1 MCRFI
6 TLRLFAILL
15 VALVFCPPVL
25 SEPVRAAKSPPSQGP
40 VTDFGPKIDNKAPIK
55 ITSDRMETH
64 QQARTVI
71 FEGHVNV
78 RQNDLTITSKL
89 LTVILA
95 QEHKDL
101 KSKPQSNSKPQVKS
115 KPQPKSKP
123 EGSPTADSD
132 PQQRIDYIDFKGD
145 VRVTQQDRVATSQ
158 EAIFFQKDQK
168 ILLEG
173 SPVVTKGKDRIEG
186 RLITIYLKDNRCVV
200 EGGGG
205 SQVHAV
211 LFPEKKE

>member
-1 MCRFI
+1 MSKFI

-15 VALVFCPPVL
+15 VALVFGLPIPCQPA
-25 SEPVRAAKSPPSQGP
+25 RAAKSPPSQGQ

-55 ITSDRMETH
+55 ITSDRMEAH

-71 FEGHVNV
+71 FEGHVMV
-78 RQNDLTITSKL
+78 RQNDLTITAKQL
-89 LTVILA
+89 KVIMA
-95 QEHKDL
+95 QENKDL
-101 KSKPQSNSKPQVKS
+101 KSKSKS
-115 KPQPKSKP
+115 KPKPRVSQPA
-123 EGSPTADSD
+123 TADSS

-158 EAIFFQKDQK
+158 EAIYFQKDQK

>member
-1 MCRFI
+1 MSKFI

-15 VALVFCPPVL
+15 VALVFSLPTLCRPA
-25 SEPVRAAKSPPSQGP
+25 RAAKGPPSQGQ

-55 ITSDRMETH
+55 ITSDRMEAH
-64 QQARTVI
+64 QLARTVI
-71 FEGHVNV
+71 FEGHVIV
-78 RQNDLTITSKL
+78 KQNDLTITSKQL
-89 LTVILA
+89 KVIMA
-95 QEHKDL
+95 KENKDL
-101 KSKPQSNSKPQVKS
+101 KSKSKPKS
-115 KPQPKSKP
+115 TSKSTPKP
-123 EGSPTADSD
+123 EVSQPATANTDL
-132 PQQRIDYIDFKGD
+132 QQKIDYIDFTGD
-145 VRVTQQDRVATSQ
+145 VRVTQQDRVTTSQ

-168 ILLEG
+168 ILLKG